1 MTDTTP
7 SPATAIRP
15 MDKHSSRGRRVLALI
30 ALVLACLVI
39 VLATIGVWARG
50 TLLNTE
56 RFTALAGE
64 VIDEP
69 VIIDPVS
76 TRVSTQVVD
85 SLDIQAKVAEVLP
98 GPSTVLAPAIATA
111 VQEAIDNR
119 LRIALANPAF
129 QQALLTV
136 VSTTHSR
143 VVALLKD
150 ESTNLTVIDGYV
162 YLNVFPIVGTALNE
176 LQQMGLIPASVVLP
190 DLSAPDA
197 PEALA
202 QRLESA
208 LGVTLP
214 PTFGSIKLM
223 PADKLLQAQ
232 SIVRIF
238 DIVVI
243 GLVILAVV
251 LIALALWLASDRRGM
266 VIALAIG
273 TFIAFILTRIA
284 LGAVREALITGV
296 PDEDMAAALRAIL
309 QVTFADLRTLSL
321 FALIV
326 TVIVAIAAFLIG
338 RTESVRSNVKN
349 VTASEDRSR
358 LMGIGLAV
366 IGVVVL
372 WIAIGPEV
380 ALLALAL
387 LGGWWFL
394 VGRIANDPA

>member
-7 SPATAIRP
+7 SAATAIRP
-15 MDKHSSRGRRVLALI
+15 MDKHSGRGRRALALV

-39 VLATIGVWARG
+39 VAATIGVWARQ
-50 TLLNTE
+50 TLLNTD
-56 RFTALAGE
+56 RFTALAAE
-64 VIDEP
+64 IVDEP

-76 TRVSTQVVD
+76 DRVSTQVVE
-85 SLDIQAKVAEVLP
+85 SLGIEAKVAEVLP

-119 LRIALANPAF
+119 LQQALANPQF
-129 QQALLTV
+129 QQALLAT

-143 VVALLKD
+143 VVALLRD

-176 LQQMGLIPASVVLP
+176 LQQMGLIPATVVLP

-232 SIVRIF
+232 SVVRIF

-251 LIALALWLASDRRGM
+251 LIALALWLATDRRGM

-309 QVTFADLRTLSL
+309 QVVFADLRTLSL
-321 FALIV
+321 LALIV
-326 TVIVAIAAFLIG
+326 TVIVAIGAFLVG
-338 RTESVRSNVKN
+338 RTESVRSNAKGL
-349 VTASEDRSR
+349 TASGDRSR

-380 ALLALAL
+380 AFLALAL
-387 LGGWWFL
+387 LVGWWFL
-394 VGRIANDPA
+394 VGRLANDTA